1 MTRLVITV
9 TTRRDWQRGPV
20 NLRCPTCAGPAAA
33 IEGRRYP
40 WCGWC
45 QHWLCSAPC
54 ARRHSC
60 SERRAIHTLLD
71 RLVAA

>member
-9 TTRRDWQRGPV
+9 TTRRDWRHGPV
-20 NLRCPTCAGPAAA
+20 NLRCPTCTAVAAA
-33 IEGRRYP
+33 LEGRRYP

-45 QHWLCSAPC
+45 QNWLCSVRC
-54 ARRHSC
+54 ARRHAC
-60 SERRAIHTLLD
+60 SERRAVHALLD